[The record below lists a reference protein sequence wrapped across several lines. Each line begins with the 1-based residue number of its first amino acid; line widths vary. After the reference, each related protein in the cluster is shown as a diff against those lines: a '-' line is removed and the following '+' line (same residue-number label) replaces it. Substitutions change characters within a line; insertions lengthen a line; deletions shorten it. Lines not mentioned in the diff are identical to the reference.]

1 MCVTGLVVV
10 DTGTYWSTFGQAV
23 LLALFQIGGLGFIVG
38 ATLLLLAISRR
49 FGLKE
54 RLAVSEAMG
63 SDQIGGVLSLVI
75 KIAIFSLIVEA
86 IGTVIFYFNS
96 LAVDRPEISLWAA
109 VFHAISAFNNCGMD
123 LMGNF
128 QSLAGYQGDAVM
140 LLTTAGLVI
149 VGSTGYVVIM
159 DLFRHGRFIK
169 LSLDSKIVLVTTFVL
184 LVIGTLFYLGVE
196 YSNAATL
203 GPLSFPQ
210 KILGAFFQSVS
221 PRTAGFTSIDIGSL
235 SQIALLFTM
244 VLMFIGGAAGST
256 AGGLKVN
263 TLGVLWITI
272 LSIVKGRSNV
282 EAFGRQISQRIIN
295 RSLALFSIFLV
306 MVSLVVLAL
315 SLTETFPIENIMFE
329 ALSALSTVGLSTGIT
344 PDLSIAGRIIIII
357 TMFIGRL
364 GPLALMAFLVRRQQV
379 SEIDYPHESV
389 RLG

>member
-1 MCVTGLVVV
+1 
-10 DTGTYWSTFGQAV
+10 
-23 LLALFQIGGLGFIVG
+23 
-38 ATLLLLAISRR
+38 
-49 FGLKE
+49 
-54 RLAVSEAMG
+54 
-63 SDQIGGVLSLVI
+63 
-75 KIAIFSLIVEA
+75 
-86 IGTVIFYFNS
+86 
-96 LAVDRPEISLWAA
+96 
-109 VFHAISAFNNCGMD
+109 MD

-128 QSLAGYQGDAVM
+128 QSLAGYQSDAVM

-159 DLFRHGRFIK
+159 DLFRHRRFVK

-184 LVIGTLFYLGVE
+184 LVIGTLFYLGLE

-210 KILGAFFQSVS
+210 KMLGAFFQSVS

-256 AGGLKVN
+256 AGGVKVN

-272 LSIVKGRSNV
+272 LNIVKGRGNV

-295 RSLALFSIFLV
+295 RSLVLFTIYLI
-306 MVSLVVLAL
+306 MASLVVLAL
-315 SLTETFPIENIMFE
+315 SFTETFPIENIMFE

-344 PDLSIAGRIIIII
+344 PDLSIAGRIIIIA